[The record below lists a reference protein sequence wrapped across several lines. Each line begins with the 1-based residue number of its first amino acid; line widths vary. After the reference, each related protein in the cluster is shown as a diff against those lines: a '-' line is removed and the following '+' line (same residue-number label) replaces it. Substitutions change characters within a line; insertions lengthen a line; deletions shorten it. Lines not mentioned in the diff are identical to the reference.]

1 MSERS
6 CMTKIV
12 EILEVMSKTQLE
24 LTNRIQ
30 ELAGRVLTLEK
41 KGKKQ
46 NESRKTK
53 VNA

>member
-1 MSERS
+1 MREKS

-12 EILEVMSKTQLE
+12 EILEVMSKTQHE
-24 LTNRIQ
+24 LAIHVQ